1 MTEPKDNLWDWPG
14 VPDGPWFARP
24 RWQQLALLA
33 FVRPFYVLAGYVGA
47 GRQAA
52 ALALPYFAYGAKHG
66 HARML
71 AHPERLGSKL
81 ARLFEPLG
89 WVHEL
94 TCTDDWPHRH
104 DEIHGPNDHCLDG
117 LGNARPPHAI
127 TWERDLTLG
136 QSLADNFDQRFGR
149 WYTLIRPEDGDGGG
163 QDQNAQNPSGGGED
177 SNSPQRSNI
186 GASPLSEAQG
196 APQGPFE
203 GSATSMD
210 SIR

>member
-1 MTEPKDNLWDWPG
+1 MTESESNLWDWPG

-24 RWQQLALLA
+24 RWQQLALLV
-33 FVRPFYVLAGYVGA
+33 FVRPFYLVAGYVGM

-52 ALALPYFAYGAKHG
+52 ALVLPYFAYGAKGG

-81 ARLFEPLG
+81 ARLFEPMG

-94 TCTDDWPHRH
+94 PCTDDWPHRH

-127 TWERDLTLG
+127 TWERHLALG

-149 WYTLIRPEDGDGGG
+149 WHTLIRPEDGAGGDE
-163 QDQNAQNPSGGGED
+163 DQNAQNHPGPRETL
-177 SNSPQRSNI
+177 NSRKRSNI
-186 GASPLSEAQG
+186 AASSLSEALE
-196 APQGPFE
+196 APQGPLA
-203 GSATSMD
+203 GLASAPD